1 MVPNRNMTD
10 SRQRLSPPTSLRGS
24 LDTVRAVDHG
34 EGRFCRR
41 AFTLVELL
49 VVIAIIG
56 ILIGLLIPAIQSAR
70 EAGRRVSCQSNLRQV
85 ALAVTEFHDAIGHFP
100 QGQCDGQFG
109 FGPDGQTWSW
119 MARILPYIEEKSIYQ
134 NGAILSKT
142 LSQSGIADSQVR
154 SFLCPSDGYSWR
166 GPRTDAGNLRGFAVG
181 QANYKGV
188 SGANWG
194 ADASQDLGPSSSDP
208 IQPGEGGRDYIGT
221 LWPNPGTNGS
231 EDGLENGDGIMW
243 RTDYQHPVQQRDVT
257 DGLSHTFLIGED
269 LPDKDSWCS
278 WPYANNAYG
287 TCAIP
292 PNFTFQDPNWWPNT
306 QSFRSAHP
314 GGLNFSMAN
323 GATRFVS
330 ADIDLATYR
339 ALATRAGGELPGD
352 F

>member
-1 MVPNRNMTD
+1 MV
-10 SRQRLSPPTSLRGS
+10 LPT
-24 LDTVRAVDHG
+24 A
-34 EGRFCRR
+34 
-41 AFTLVELL
+41 
-49 VVIAIIG
+49 
-56 ILIGLLIPAIQSAR
+56 
-70 EAGRRVSCQSNLRQV
+70 
-85 ALAVTEFHDAIGHFP
+85 
-100 QGQCDGQFG
+100 
-109 FGPDGQTWSW
+109 
-119 MARILPYIEEKSIYQ
+119 KS
-134 NGAILSKT
+134 
-142 LSQSGIADSQVR
+142 V

-194 ADASQDLGPSSSDP
+194 ADASQDWGRHSSDP

-306 QSFRSAHP
+306 QSFRSARTP
-314 GGLNFSMAN
+314 E
-323 GATRFVS
+323 
-330 ADIDLATYR
+330 D
-339 ALATRAGGELPGD
+339 
-352 F
+352 